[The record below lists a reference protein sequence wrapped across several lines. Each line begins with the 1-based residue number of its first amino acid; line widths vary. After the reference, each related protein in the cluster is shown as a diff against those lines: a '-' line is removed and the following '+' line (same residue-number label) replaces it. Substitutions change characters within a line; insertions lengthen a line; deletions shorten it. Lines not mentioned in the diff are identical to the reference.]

1 MEEQW
6 INNLRQRFEDRQQPA
21 PGGLWDSIEAA
32 MTERG
37 ACNGAPVQAQRHAR
51 MVSMWARRVIAA
63 AACVI
68 IIICV
73 TIGLMNLDNTGGNA
87 VATLSADKTVT
98 TASIGN
104 SVEGADEA
112 SPASEPKGV
121 VARTLGRLTA
131 ALKKAVDEKAGTAAA
146 EQPVLAANNVETDS
160 QTSSVTTEK
169 VKTGSTG
176 KSVLGRYTPST
187 DNRNN
192 NSYTAQHPRKLPP
205 TAPHRVQNGV
215 SVGVYGT
222 GITTSNSTAPGGN
235 PVLSNPAQQSTQFT
249 NSGIM
254 LMANPIVKGELAEME
269 PDEVHVKHRQ
279 PVKVGVSARFRL
291 TDRLAL
297 ESGLYYTYLSSDFE
311 YGDNT
316 GGTRKEQRLHYIGL
330 PAKLNVSMWRNDRME
345 VYAGAGGAVEI
356 GVSGNTHTL
365 RMDDNGAQS
374 SRTESTRD
382 KRPQFSANASAGV
395 QYNFNDLIGVY
406 AEPGVSYYIDNG
418 SGISNF
424 YKDKPWN
431 FNLSVGMRFTFR

>member
-6 INNLRQRFEDRQQPA
+6 INNLRQRFEDRRQPA
-21 PGGLWDSIEAA
+21 PDGLWDSIEAA

-37 ACNGAPVQAQRHAR
+37 VGNGAPVQAQRHAR
-51 MVSMWARRVIAA
+51 MVPMWARRAIAA

-68 IIICV
+68 IIIGV
-73 TIGLMNLDNTGGNA
+73 TVSLVNLDDTDGNA
-87 VATLSADKTVT
+87 VATLSTDKTAT
-98 TASIGN
+98 TASVDN
-104 SVEGADEA
+104 SMESTDEA
-112 SPASEPKGV
+112 YPAVEPQGL
-121 VARTLGRLTA
+121 VARTLGRFTA
-131 ALKKAVDEKAGTAAA
+131 AVKKAVDEKAGTAAA
-146 EQPVLAANNVETDS
+146 EQPVLAANNVETDV
-160 QTSSVTTEK
+160 QTASVTTEK
-169 VKTGSTG
+169 AKTGSTG
-176 KSVLGRYTPST
+176 NGVSGRYTPSA

-192 NSYTAQHPRKLPP
+192 NAYTAQHPRKLPP
-205 TAPHRVQNGV
+205 TASRRVQNGV

-222 GITTSNSTAPGGN
+222 GITTSNSAVPGGN
-235 PVLSNPAQQSTQFT
+235 PVLSAPAQQSTQFT

-291 TDRLAL
+291 TDRLAF

-311 YGDNT
+311 YGDKT

-330 PAKLNVSMWRNDRME
+330 PARLNFSLWRNDRME

-382 KRPQFSANASAGV
+382 KRPQFSVNASAGV

>member
-6 INNLRQRFEDRQQPA
+6 INNLRQRLEDRQQPA

-37 ACNGAPVQAQRHAR
+37 VGNGAPVQAQRHAR
-51 MVSMWARRVIAA
+51 MVPMWARRVIAA

-68 IIICV
+68 LIIGV
-73 TIGLMNLDNTGGNA
+73 TVSLMNRNIDKGNA
-87 VATLSADKTVT
+87 VATLSNDKTAT
-98 TASIGN
+98 PAGADN
-104 SVEGADEA
+104 SVESAYDAPAADK
-112 SPASEPKGV
+112 SHGL

-131 ALKKAVDEKAGTAAA
+131 AVMKAVDEKAGTAAT
-146 EQPVLAANNVETDS
+146 ERPVLAANNVETDV
-160 QTSSVTTEK
+160 QTVPATNENTKTESK
-169 VKTGSTG
+169 GNGVWE
-176 KSVLGRYTPST
+176 RYTPPV
-187 DNRNN
+187 DNKNN
-192 NSYTAQHPRKLPP
+192 NAYTAQHPRKLPP

-222 GITTSNSTAPGGN
+222 GITTSNSTVPGGN
-235 PVLSNPAQQSTQFT
+235 PVLSNPAQQSTPFT

-365 RMDDNGAQS
+365 RMDDNGVQS